1 MEYKSVSS
9 KLSRQE
15 ITLLKAFC
23 EKKGTTPAALIR
35 DLILQELDVP
45 IPHTVAGRNRITYDK
60 KRDAFSWLI
69 ELDSGEKSEVLRNV
83 SPAFLEELGDIISS
97 ALHDRSAFISKKKKD
112 SVPDPCNLLR
122 ERLR

>member
-112 SVPDPCNLLR
+112 SVPVPCNLLR